1 MRWSY
6 HKIRG
11 GVHTLD
17 RLPDHHRADTEI
29 DNHTISHLQSQ
40 VNSTCISL
48 DFGKKWEYPEE
59 AHVGT

>member
-1 MRWSY
+1 M
-6 HKIRG
+6 RG
-11 GVHTLD
+11 GVHALD